1 MEDSKRDVRKLVL
14 KMLAVMLAVTILF
27 LPINYFVSI
36 SHDYNINGAIMAF
49 KEDPHPV
56 DIINLGASHAMYGYD
71 FESAGLEHL
80 DLALPAQT
88 IEYDYK
94 LLKEYGEY
102 VKEDGVILVSIS
114 QATFGSTENN
124 YIGNYYKIL
133 DREDIDPFNWIDYY
147 TYLYLPGANT
157 GRFLSA
163 VAGRLKEFRWDDY
176 KAWTGGGDNYAKRKS
191 QRVEDEYQI
200 ALEDTTISENM
211 AYLKAI
217 IDHCN
222 DNGYPVVLT
231 IEPVHQSYATY
242 FDEDVMDEFVF
253 QYLDE
258 LDLDAPLLNYMND
271 ERFSDRQDYFID
283 PDHLNKEG
291 RQVFSRIVAE
301 DLRKMGYLE

>member
-1 MEDSKRDVRKLVL
+1 MQKLILKISAIVTVCVL
-14 KMLAVMLAVTILF
+14 LF
-27 LPINYFVSI
+27 LPINHFVGI
-36 SHDYNINGAIMAF
+36 SYDYNINRSIIAF
-49 KEDPHPV
+49 KKDPHPV
-56 DIINLGASHAMYGYD
+56 DIINLGASHAMYGYN
-71 FESAGLEHL
+71 FKSTGLEHL

-102 VKEDGVILVSIS
+102 VKPNGVILVSIS
-114 QATFGSTENN
+114 QITFGSTENN

-133 DREDIDPFNWIDYY
+133 DRTDIDPFNWIDYY

-163 VAGRLKEFRWDDY
+163 VAGRLKQFRWDDHQPW
-176 KAWTGGGDNYAKRKS
+176 ANGGDNYSMRKF
-191 QRVEDEYQI
+191 QKVENEYQV
-200 ALEDTTISENM
+200 AVDNNTIRENM

-231 IEPVHQSYATY
+231 MEPVHQSYAAY
-242 FDEDVMDEFVF
+242 FDENVMNELVF
-253 QYLDE
+253 QHLDE
-258 LDLDAPLLNYMND
+258 LDLDVPMLNYMND
-271 ERFSDRQDYFID
+271 KRFSDHQEYFID

-291 RQVFSRIVAE
+291 RKVYSEIVYK
-301 DLRKMGYLE
+301 DLREMGYLQ